1 MRVEQRRPS
10 YAVGML
16 CSLFGYSRQAYYQQI
31 KAQEQQALQEDLL
44 LQEVLRIRQ
53 TQKRLGARKLL
64 VMMTYFMSEHR
75 IEMGRD
81 AFFELLRE
89 QGLLIRKRRRSRPQ
103 TTFSSHWLRKY
114 SNLIIGFVPVAPN
127 QLWVSDITYIHL
139 QSGFA
144 YLSLITDAYSHKI
157 VGFYLCEDLSAYG
170 CNCALEMALRGNPIH
185 QGLFHHSDRGLQY
198 CSSGYVKLLQDH
210 AVAISMTQKGD
221 PLENA
226 LAERVNGILKEELLE
241 VVYPTFAAAQLAIAE
256 AISIYNFQRPHS
268 SVDMLTP
275 VEAHARTGALKKH
288 WKNYYA
294 IKKSK
299 TGVDGTSHAGQTV
312 GEKTI
317 SVKL

>member
-1 MRVEQRRPS
+1 M
-10 YAVGML
+10 
-16 CSLFGYSRQAYYQQI
+16 FGYSRQAYYQQI

-53 TQKRLGARKLL
+53 SQKRIGARKLL
-64 VMMTYFMSEHR
+64 VMMTSFMSDHR
-75 IEMGRD
+75 IEIGRD
-81 AFFELLRE
+81 CFLELLRG
-89 QGLLIRKRRRSRPQ
+89 QGLLVRKRRRSKPR

-139 QSGFA
+139 QHGSA
-144 YLSLITDAYSHKI
+144 YLSLVTDAYGHKI
-157 VGFYLCEDLSAYG
+157 EGFHLCGDLSAYG
-170 CNCALEMALRGNPIH
+170 CICALEMALGGNPAH
-185 QGLFHHSDRGLQY
+185 QGLLHHSDRGLQY

-241 VVYPTFAAAQLAIAE
+241 VVYPTFAAAQAAIAG
-256 AISIYNFQRPHS
+256 AISIYNHQRPHS

-275 VEAHARTGALKKH
+275 MEAHARTGELKKH

-294 IKKSK
+294 IKKGK
-299 TGVDGTSHAGQTV
+299 TGDDGTAQAGQNN

-317 SVKL
+317 GVKL